1 MIRKAKPSDI
11 PAIVDIAVESVSQNP
26 LPVKIDREAIAQM
39 IQFCLNPAHF
49 GYVIE
54 DDGVV
59 VAAMGAISQRS
70 FWYKG
75 LQVSVLLYYTRKP
88 GAGILLM
95 REFARWVKS
104 RSGIKTAVIELE
116 PDVDERLVS
125 FLSKAGF
132 GRKTINMTYVR
143 EPGGQS

>member
-26 LPVKIDREAIAQM
+26 LPVKIDRESMAEMAQ
-39 IQFCLNPAHF
+39 FTLNPAHF
-49 GYVIE
+49 TYVAEE
-54 DDGVV
+54 DGEV
-59 VAAMGAISQRS
+59 VAAMSAISQRS
-70 FWYKG
+70 FWFKG

-88 GAGILLM
+88 GAGIELM

-125 FLSKAGF
+125 FLARAGF

-143 EPGGQS
+143 ETGGQS